1 MATGS
6 LLFLLK
12 VCMLS
17 SLRTLDFSFQLDPLL
32 LMLGNKVGLLYLSKG
47 RESRGGFYMP
57 MSFPV
62 VRKIKRK
69 C

>member
-1 MATGS
+1 
-6 LLFLLK
+6 
-12 VCMLS
+12 MLS

-32 LMLGNKVGLLYLSKG
+32 LMLGNKVGLLYLSRG